1 MQKVIISQTEYKKL
15 LEGQRELRARVNA
28 LQKIVEDELGEE
40 IRPEVLKRIEKTS
53 RAMDRGAGIRLGSVK
68 EIKEFFRSL

>member
-1 MQKVIISQTEYKKL
+1 MQKVVISQNEYRKL

-28 LQKIVEDELGEE
+28 LQKIIEDELGEE
-40 IRPEVLKRIEKTS
+40 IRPEVLRRVEKRS
-53 RAMDRGAGIRLGSVK
+53 RAMDKGVGIRLKSGR